1 MSRRLLSVVVVLGC
15 MGAGMAV
22 STGFAADDQAVLPKA
37 DPREPS
43 KTLVSWELNFKYG
56 PVERVYV
63 DIDGKSVPYWF
74 IRYTVTNNSGKDV
87 LFTPS
92 FELVSE
98 NGEAL
103 QAFKER
109 DQKTNIPAAVFNKIK
124 GLYKNT
130 LLMSPTEIYGKLLQ
144 GEDNARDGVIIFPA
158 IDPNARNF
166 KLFVMGLSGET
177 TDKVINPLTGKP
189 VLLQKT
195 LELDL
200 NIPGQAIGIEPT
212 SKVSGS
218 KWVMK

>member
-1 MSRRLLSVVVVLGC
+1 MSRRLLGVVLAVGC
-15 MGAGMAV
+15 MGTGLV
-22 STGFAADDQAVLPKA
+22 LSTSRAADDAALPQR

-43 KTLVSWELNFKYG
+43 RVRVSWELDFKYG
-56 PVERVYV
+56 PIERVFV
-63 DIDGKSVPYWF
+63 DVDGKPTPFWY

-98 NGEAL
+98 NGVAL
-103 QAFKER
+103 EAFKGVP
-109 DQKTNIPAAVFNKIK
+109 NSVFEKIK
-124 GLYKNT
+124 GLYKNS

-144 GEDNARDGVIIFPA
+144 GADNARDGVIIFPA

-177 TDKVINPLTGKP
+177 TDKVINPLTNKP

-195 LELDL
+195 LELDI
-200 NIPGQAIGIEPT
+200 NIPGQALGIEPT
-212 SKVSGS
+212 SKVTASS
-218 KWVMK
+218 WVMK